1 MLTTLM
7 QFVVLTQFYRDLD
20 LILADHGLVKQYYL
34 IHALNN
40 LAIVGLTAPDVVA
53 AFSMQIR
60 SINWAAVILCY
71 ALHAY
76 RIINHVNI
84 FTDDDWRMVAGT
96 TISSGPLVGCNL
108 FFTGLPGAITNGLL
122 FAEHN
127 NLILNSTT
135 KKWTA
140 RTNLWIFVPGC
151 VATATLAKGIIGL
164 LFAVGTAINALYFAE
179 KSIRTRYVNTLA

>member
-1 MLTTLM
+1 M
-7 QFVVLTQFYRDLD
+7 QFVVLTQFFRDLD

-34 IHALNN
+34 IHTLSN
-40 LAIVGLTAPDVVA
+40 LAIVGLTAPDVVT

-60 SINWAAVILCY
+60 SINWPAITLCY

-108 FFTGLPGAITNGLL
+108 FFTGLPGAITSGLL

-164 LFAVGTAINALYFAE
+164 LFAVATAINALYFAE